1 MKRNVLMIAVA
12 IIALS
17 SCNKDTIKDV
27 NGGYSIDFRVSTQT
41 RASEVTTANLAAF
54 NVTAIDA
61 SGKNY
66 FTDVLFSKSG
76 DFFISNPEYYWP
88 GTGDLAFY
96 AYAPVDLED
105 VSVNNTSQVVSG
117 FTPSTS
123 IADQQDFVVATAT
136 GNKSTNETDG
146 VQLTFQHKLAQI
158 GIRAK
163 NANSAY
169 KYYIKGVKIA
179 NVISSADFNFS
190 PKEGDS
196 EWTYDVTQSTSS
208 YSIEYTKPMDTPLGI
223 VGTNLMC
230 SVSADESGAEV
241 LDYSV
246 GNAMLIPQQLAA
258 WDKTTNTTGSYLAVL
273 AKVETAD
280 GSVVYPK
287 DASTSGEEYDWLL
300 VPVDTKWEAGNR
312 YVYTLDFTEGAGLDE
327 DGNEV
332 LGGPVKF
339 KMDVEPW
346 DETSTAEIVAANFLG
361 KWEIQKVETWR
372 TPDPGYTL
380 DEDWPAHAVYT
391 DDDLDDPL
399 KMDQHHK
406 KIDVISASE
415 YEVYP
420 DNTEPVKY
428 QYSISNNIFVTSY
441 KPQGFEQS
449 MSFLIRESSA
459 DSYQFY
465 FASKKSQYYLE
476 SVYYYKKVEEFTSTV
491 Q

>member
-1 MKRNVLMIAVA
+1 MKSNVLMIVAA

-17 SCNKDTIKDV
+17 SCTKDAIKEV

-54 NVTAIDA
+54 KVTALDG
-61 SGKNY
+61 SDNNY
-66 FTDVLFSKSG
+66 FTDVLFSKSS

-96 AYAPVDLED
+96 AYAPVDLEG
-105 VSVNNTSQVVSG
+105 VSVSKNSQVVSG
-117 FTPSTS
+117 FTPSAS

-136 GNKSTNETDG
+136 GNKSTNETNG

-169 KYYIKGVKIA
+169 RYYIKGVKIA

-190 PKEGDS
+190 PTGDDP
-196 EWTYDVTQSTSS
+196 EWTYVDTHSTDS
-208 YSIEYTKPMDTPLGI
+208 YFIEYDKAMSTHLGI

-230 SVSADESGAEV
+230 TVTADESDAEV

-246 GNAMLIPQQLAA
+246 GNAMLIPQQLTK
-258 WDKTTNTTGSYLAVL
+258 WDKTSKTGSYLAVL
-273 AKVETAD
+273 AKVETVG
-280 GSVVYPK
+280 GSIVYPK
-287 DASTSGEEYDWLL
+287 DASTSGSEYDWLL
-300 VPVDTKWEAGNR
+300 VPIDTKWEAGNR

-380 DEDWPAHAVYT
+380 DDDWPAHAVYT
-391 DDDLDDPL
+391 DDDLNDHL
-399 KMDQHHK
+399 KMDQNHK

-420 DNTEPVKY
+420 DNTDPVKY

-441 KPQGFEQS
+441 IPSGFEQP

-476 SVYYYKKVEEFTSTV
+476 SVYYYKKVEEFTSTDE
-491 Q
+491 

>member
-54 NVTAIDA
+54 NVTAIDG

-96 AYAPVDLED
+96 AYAPVTLSG
-105 VSVNNTSQVVSG
+105 VSINNTSKVVSG
-117 FTPSTS
+117 FTPSAS

-136 GNKSTNETDG
+136 GNKTKNETDG
-146 VQLTFQHKLAQI
+146 VQLTFKHKLVQI
-158 GIRAK
+158 GIHAK

-179 NVISSADFNFS
+179 NVISSGDFNFS
-190 PKEGDS
+190 PAEGSS
-196 EWTYDVTQSTSS
+196 EWACDDTRSTAS
-208 YSIEYTKPMDTPLGI
+208 YSIEYTKPMATPLGI

-230 SVSADESGAEV
+230 TVTADKNGAEV

-246 GNAMLIPQQLAA
+246 GNAMLIPQQLTK
-258 WDKTTNTTGSYLAVL
+258 WDKTSKTGSYLAVL
-273 AKVETAD
+273 AKVETEG
-280 GSVVYPK
+280 GSIVYPK
-287 DASTSGEEYDWLL
+287 DASTSGSEYDWLL
-300 VPVDTKWEAGNR
+300 VPIDTKWEAGNR
-312 YVYTLDFTEGAGLDE
+312 YVYTLDFTEGAGFDE
-327 DGNEV
+327 SGEEV

-391 DDDLDDPL
+391 GDDLDNHL
-399 KMDQHHK
+399 KMDQNHK
-406 KIDVISASE
+406 KIEVISESK
-415 YEVYP
+415 YITYP
-420 DNTEPVKY
+420 DDKDPIEY
-428 QYSISNNIFVTSY
+428 DYSISGKLFVTSY
-441 KPQGFEQS
+441 IPEGFEQS
-449 MSFLIRESSA
+449 ISFLIRESSA

-476 SVYYYKKVEEFTSTV
+476 SVYYYKKVEEFTSTDE
-491 Q
+491 